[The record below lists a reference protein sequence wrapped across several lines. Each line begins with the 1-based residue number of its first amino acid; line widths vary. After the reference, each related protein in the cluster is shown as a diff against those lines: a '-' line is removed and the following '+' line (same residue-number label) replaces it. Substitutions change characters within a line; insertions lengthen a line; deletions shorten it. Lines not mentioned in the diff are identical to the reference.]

1 MNKKQSI
8 PIKPPS
14 TDRILEKI
22 RTESLPEKGL
32 IALYHNAVRL
42 HALDVVEAVEIKLRA
57 EFPRAA
63 KKLLGDKKPATVA
76 PLEAAHA
83 VGAGDGLHAGEP
95 G

>member
-22 RTESLPEKGL
+22 RSESLPEKGL

-42 HALDVVEAVEIKLRA
+42 HALDVVEAVENKLWA

-63 KKLLGDKKPATVA
+63 KKLLGERKLVA
-76 PLEAAHA
+76 AAPEVALAEA
-83 VGAGDGLHAGEP
+83 GEGLHAGQP

>member
-22 RTESLPEKGL
+22 RSEGLPEKGL

-42 HALDVVEAVEIKLRA
+42 HALDVVEAVEIKLWA

-63 KKLLGDKKPATVA
+63 KKLLGERKVA
-76 PLEAAHA
+76 AAVPEAALAEEAGA
-83 VGAGDGLHAGEP
+83 VVHAGEP